1 MLGFIGRVFNSKT
14 QASSTPQADT
24 EVKPAEKQ
32 AKAPAPVKQKR
43 VKTPATD
50 TQAYFLESDDAMTFG
65 DLAYMR
71 SVKSIRRTFAKQKVG
86 KDNASVRSLSSM
98 AMEKLKAEGKLA
110 IGQSTFTSSTAAAQS
125 ESAAPVSD
133 RRRADSSMDAFRN
146 MAREIR
152 KS

>member
-14 QASSTPQADT
+14 QASSKPQAEVT
-24 EVKPAEKQ
+24 EAKPAEQ
-32 AKAPAPVKQKR
+32 PVKAPAPVKQKR
-43 VKTPATD
+43 VKAPASANPG
-50 TQAYFLESDDAMTFG
+50 AYFLESDDAMTFG

-86 KDNASVRSLSSM
+86 KDNASVRSLSSI

-110 IGQSTFTSSTAAAQS
+110 SGQSNAASQS

>member
-1 MLGFIGRVFNSKT
+1 MLGFIGKVFSSK
-14 QASSTPQADT
+14 PQAEVT
-24 EVKPAEKQ
+24 EAKPAEQ
-32 AKAPAPVKQKR
+32 QVKAPAPAKQKR
-43 VKTPATD
+43 VKAPATG

-86 KDNASVRSLSSM
+86 KNNASVRSLSSM
-98 AMEKLKAEGKLA
+98 AMEKLKAEGLA
-110 IGQSTFTSSTAAAQS
+110 IAQSSFTSSTAAAQS

-133 RRRADSSMDAFRN
+133 RRRADSSMDAFRK